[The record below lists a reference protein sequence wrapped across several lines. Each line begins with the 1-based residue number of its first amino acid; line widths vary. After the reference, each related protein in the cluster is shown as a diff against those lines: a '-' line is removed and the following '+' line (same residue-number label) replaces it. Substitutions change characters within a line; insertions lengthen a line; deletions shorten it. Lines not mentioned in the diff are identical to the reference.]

1 MDLYTLTLA
10 LDSSAAAGLRAWL
23 TSILSEHAVARGY
36 SRESGEI
43 VLAAA
48 EALNKA
54 VRSSAPQ
61 GTTVVVTLSIVGR
74 DVYVTV
80 TDRDTGLTRD
90 TTAAPADEDSDPAV
104 ASGLGFALM
113 HGLMDQVDM
122 YDADDGTT
130 VRLVKRLRL
139 PPPAAD
145 TTAVQSLPGA
155 LADASQTA

>member
-10 LDSSAAAGLRAWL
+10 LDSSAGTGLRTWL
-23 TSILSEHAVARGY
+23 TSILSQHTVARGC
-36 SRESGEI
+36 SRESREI

-48 EALNKA
+48 EALNSA

-80 TDRDTGLTRD
+80 TDRDNGLAQS
-90 TTAAPADEDSDPAV
+90 AAPAPADDDSDPTV
-104 ASGLGFALM
+104 ANSLGFALM

-139 PPPAAD
+139 PHPAAD
-145 TTAVQSLPGA
+145 ATAGQT